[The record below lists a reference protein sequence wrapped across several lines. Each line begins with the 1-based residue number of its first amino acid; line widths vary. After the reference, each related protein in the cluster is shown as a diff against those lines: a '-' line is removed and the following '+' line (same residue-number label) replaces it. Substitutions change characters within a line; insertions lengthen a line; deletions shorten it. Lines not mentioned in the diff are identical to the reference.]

1 MRFDASMES
10 LINTGRSESF
20 VDLNETDLALSR
32 SVLTQSREMLI
43 SFQGKA
49 SNSHIQNSFFL
60 NNDKTFFFC
69 CIFISLIYKK
79 HDA

>member
-32 SVLTQSREMLI
+32 SVLNQGRDMFL
-43 SFQGKA
+43 SFQGKQKKTTHSP
-49 SNSHIQNSFFL
+49 SNDL
-60 NNDKTFFFC
+60 VLP
-69 CIFISLIYKK
+69 FIRMQPSPN
-79 HDA
+79 H